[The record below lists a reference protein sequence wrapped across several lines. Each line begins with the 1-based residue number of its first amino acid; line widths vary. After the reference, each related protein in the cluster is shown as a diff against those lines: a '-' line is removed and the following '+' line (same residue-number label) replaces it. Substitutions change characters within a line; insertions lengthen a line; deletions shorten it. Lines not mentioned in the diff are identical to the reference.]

1 MQLQTIRSNIVQSI
15 RAYRVEDLMAAAQ
28 TAGHHFLYANVA
40 SAQSKQDVLDSIA
53 QAFTFPAHFGKNLD
67 ALYDC
72 MTDIVHKAGT
82 QPGFVVVLE
91 QLPDNARF
99 DREAREQLLD
109 VFRDAADFWSERKIA
124 FRCFYSFAVARS
136 QDQADKP
143 LEALPAEQ
151 PVVPKPAPK
160 VTIPKS
166 GVNPNFGMNMPL
178 MSSAFDTAA
187 WLRAAA

>member
-28 TAGHHFLYANVA
+28 AAGHHFLYANVA
-40 SAQSKQDVLDSIA
+40 SAQSKQDVLDNIA

-99 DREAREQLLD
+99 DSEAREQLLD

-124 FRCFYSFAVARS
+124 FRCFYSFAVARA
-136 QDQADKP
+136 QDQGDKP

-151 PVVPKPAPK
+151 PIVPKPAPK